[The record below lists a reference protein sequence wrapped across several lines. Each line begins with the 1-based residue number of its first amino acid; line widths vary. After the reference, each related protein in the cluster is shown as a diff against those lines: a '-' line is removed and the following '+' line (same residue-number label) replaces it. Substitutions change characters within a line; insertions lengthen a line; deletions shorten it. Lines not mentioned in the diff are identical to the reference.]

1 MRSPP
6 DWFNMATRIAPAT
19 TVRAML
25 ILAAGLFSGAAS
37 AALTC
42 EQLGNIAQTT
52 EELRNQGSSLTFV
65 LAEADKLEASDK
77 LTKQDIGRVREV
89 IDQTFKRTYTAL
101 EILQD
106 CKDAQPSRWRW
117 WRDKQGESK

>member
-1 MRSPP
+1 MR
-6 DWFNMATRIAPAT
+6 T
-19 TVRAML
+19 
-25 ILAAGLFSGAAS
+25 ILFLTLWLFYAAAS
-37 AALTC
+37 AAVTC

-52 EELRNQGSSLTFV
+52 EELRNQGNSLASV

-77 LTKQDIGRVREV
+77 MSKRDIGRVREV
-89 IDQTFKRTYTAL
+89 IDQTFKRTYTPL

-106 CKDAQPSRWRW
+106 CRDAQPSRWRW

>member
-1 MRSPP
+1 MRAILFLAS
-6 DWFNMATRIAPAT
+6 WFFCVAAPAA
-19 TVRAML
+19 V
-25 ILAAGLFSGAAS
+25 
-37 AALTC
+37 TC

-52 EELRNQGSSLTFV
+52 EQLRNQGNSLASV

-77 LTKQDIGRVREV
+77 MSKRDIGRVREV
-89 IDQTFKRTYTAL
+89 IDQTFKRTYTPL

-106 CKDAQPSRWRW
+106 CRDAQPSRWRW